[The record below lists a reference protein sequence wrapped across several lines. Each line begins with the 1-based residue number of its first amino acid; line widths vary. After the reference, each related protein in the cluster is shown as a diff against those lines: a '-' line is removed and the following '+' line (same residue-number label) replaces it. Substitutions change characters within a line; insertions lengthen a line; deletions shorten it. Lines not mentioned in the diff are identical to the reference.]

1 MTNARILQLTN
12 SAIGAVA
19 TNTNMPLGVTTVI
32 YPYDTNNCYPTYTVA
47 ASTSDT
53 LVINKPGTY
62 NFIYNASVVA
72 TDAGNVVLAI
82 IVNGTTKYTVTE
94 TATAAGTVNLTIP
107 YEIYVPC
114 NCQSAP
120 SNVPAYIQIQS
131 TGVALTSGT
140 SNLIVS
146 KES

>member
-12 SAIGAVA
+12 STIGAVA
-19 TNTNMPLGVTTVI
+19 TNANVPLGVTTVI
-32 YPYDTNNCYPTYTVA
+32 YPYDTSNYYPTYTVSSSSA
-47 ASTSDT
+47 DT
-53 LVINKPGTY
+53 LLINKAGTY
-62 NFIYNASVVA
+62 NLIYTASLVA
-72 TDAGNVVLAI
+72 TEAGNVTLALK
-82 IVNGTTKYTVTE
+82 VNGTTKYSVT
-94 TATAAGTVNLTIP
+94 AQAAAGGTINLTIP

-146 KES
+146 NE

>member
-12 SAIGAVA
+12 STIGAVA
-19 TNTNMPLGVTTVI
+19 TNANVPLGVTTVI
-32 YPYDTNNCYPTYTVA
+32 YPYDTSNYYPTYTVSSSSA
-47 ASTSDT
+47 DT
-53 LVINKPGTY
+53 LLINKAGTY
-62 NFIYNASVVA
+62 NLIYNASLVA
-72 TDAGNVVLAI
+72 TEAGNVTLALK
-82 IVNGTTKYTVTE
+82 VNGTTKYSVT
-94 TATAAGTVNLTIP
+94 AQAAAGGTVNLTIP

-120 SNVPAYIQIQS
+120 SNVPAYIQIQN

-146 KES
+146 HE